1 MKKNILTRTSAL
13 AMAALMI
20 AAATGCNKQEEAVE
34 VQAQAIKVAAHQ
46 PQRASLE
53 QKASFTGKIMPDDS
67 VSVYGKA
74 NGTVLKTYVELGET
88 VKAGQLLFELDPD
101 PYLIGYE
108 QAKNAYTLGMAQ
120 NDKLDNGSAKIQT
133 ELFLKRAIESAQLA
147 YEQQRDYFET
157 AVDDDFDMTAFKKAR
172 KELRDAQKRY
182 DTDPDGSVTVA
193 GATKT
198 NWQAYVDAEKKY
210 EDTWKDY
217 MQSKGDRVSFE
228 TAYDSYINAV
238 EDYELY
244 KSMQEGEN
252 DQEIE
257 IKRKELEL
265 QLKSY
270 EKTLADLKVYAPIDG
285 VIEAKYVNANDQ
297 YALSGAGYV
306 VSNKNIMV
314 VNFSVSGDVLSEMA
328 IGDEVI
334 VENGNKT
341 YNAEITEIGTMVDA
355 KSGLFPVKAR
365 FTEQVDML
373 SGISVKL
380 TAITAKGEDAV
391 TIPVDS
397 VYYDDGATYVYI
409 FNNGVAERR
418 DITVGIIS
426 EGIAE
431 ITDGLTESDT
441 VITSWNANLKAGAAV
456 EISEEV

>member
-1 MKKNILTRTSAL
+1 MPEFTRARKKLYKA
-13 AMAALMI
+13 
-20 AAATGCNKQEEAVE
+20 QE
-34 VQAQAIKVAAHQ
+34 
-46 PQRASLE
+46 
-53 QKASFTGKIMPDDS
+53 
-67 VSVYGKA
+67 
-74 NGTVLKTYVELGET
+74 
-88 VKAGQLLFELDPD
+88 
-101 PYLIGYE
+101 
-108 QAKNAYTLGMAQ
+108 
-120 NDKLDNGSAKIQT
+120 
-133 ELFLKRAIESAQLA
+133 A
-147 YEQQRDYFET
+147 YEKNPTDET
-157 AVDDDFDMTAFKKAR
+157 WQAVVDADREYEVMLDDFGLYSSMR
-172 KELRDAQKRY
+172 
-182 DTDPDGSVTVA
+182 S
-193 GATKT
+193 ATT
-198 NWQAYVDAEKKY
+198 QLE
-210 EDTWKDY
+210 
-217 MQSKGDRVSFE
+217 S
-228 TAYDSYINAV
+228 AYDSYLNAI

-244 KSMQEGEN
+244 KSMQENED

-306 VSNKNIMV
+306 VSNKDIMV
-314 VNFSVSGDVLSEMA
+314 VNFAVSGDVLSEMA

-355 KSGLFPVKAR
+355 NSGLFPIKAR
-365 FTEQVDML
+365 FIDAANML
-373 SGISVKL
+373 SGVSVKL
-380 TAITAKGEDAV
+380 TAITAKGEDAI

-426 EGIAE
+426 DGIAE

-441 VITSWNANLKAGAAV
+441 VITSWNANLKAGATV